1 MALEFFDKN
10 INFLSKKFNMTHMY
24 KTHAFTQGIF
34 TKCSYIW
41 HYNGLPRE
49 DRNNLMKQTWD
60 LIKTNY
66 EN

>member
-1 MALEFFDKN
+1 
-10 INFLSKKFNMTHMY
+10 MTHMY